1 MADVHISDLAQIA
14 AILGNENIPIEDSSD
29 TLRVTPTQLKGFT
42 IGNTDIS
49 MVGNG
54 TVTGAIKAL
63 YDEQNVTIVTVAD
76 VASLPVT
83 KNDASITSNMVCVK
97 AELSNPAVYI
107 SADVITGV
115 GQVTIGGEG
124 AVYSGGTTDIKLY
137 LMKQS

>member
-1 MADVHISDLAQIA
+1 MADVNISDLAQIA
-14 AILGNENIPIEDSSD
+14 AILGNENMAIEDSSD

-115 GQVTIGGEG
+115 GQVTIGGED
-124 AVYSGGTTDIKLY
+124 AAYSGGTTDIKLY